1 MKTKTSPGN
10 PRLHFSLFDSSV
22 CLFLQMPFFVS
33 KPNVCVCAHDI
44 KSVMG
49 LSFSPPDRLNPR
61 ENTVIGAATPASPA
75 STHTLHEISGRGAVM
90 QGHAW
95 QEGTFI
101 SGGESHWYSFFSNL
115 LCLTRQC
122 AKNQTS
128 ELWLCMCVYNIR
140 GPQKIKEN
148 TPIFQSWCGDV
159 ECPFWNVTINTSV
172 KWPKQRRGDVCC
184 PCLPAGAYLCVSFI
198 DVFTF
203 RHECLFQSVCVWLT
217 LQSLCNLVE
226 EVIRSRTPP
235 RH

>member
-1 MKTKTSPGN
+1 
-10 PRLHFSLFDSSV
+10 
-22 CLFLQMPFFVS
+22 
-33 KPNVCVCAHDI
+33 
-44 KSVMG
+44 MG

-140 GPQKIKEN
+140 GSQKIKEN

-159 ECPFWNVTINTSV
+159 ECPFWNVTINMSV

-184 PCLPAGAYLCVSFI
+184 PCFPAGAFLCVSFT

-203 RHECLFQSVCVWLT
+203 RHECLFQSVCVWLR

>member
-1 MKTKTSPGN
+1 
-10 PRLHFSLFDSSV
+10 
-22 CLFLQMPFFVS
+22 
-33 KPNVCVCAHDI
+33 
-44 KSVMG
+44 MG

-61 ENTVIGAATPASPA
+61 EKTVIGAATPASPA

-140 GPQKIKEN
+140 GSQKIKEN
-148 TPIFQSWCGDV
+148 TYISVMMWRCGV
-159 ECPFWNVTINTSV
+159 PFLKCHHQYVCQVAQTEERRRMLSVFSCRCFFCVCLLQMCSLLDTSACFS
-172 KWPKQRRGDVCC
+172 QCVCDWGFSRY
-184 PCLPAGAYLCVSFI
+184 A
-198 DVFTF
+198 
-203 RHECLFQSVCVWLT
+203 T
-217 LQSLCNLVE
+217 L
-226 EVIRSRTPP
+226 
-235 RH
+235 

>member
-1 MKTKTSPGN
+1 
-10 PRLHFSLFDSSV
+10 
-22 CLFLQMPFFVS
+22 
-33 KPNVCVCAHDI
+33 
-44 KSVMG
+44 MG

-140 GPQKIKEN
+140 GSQKIKEN
-148 TPIFQSWCGDV
+148 TPIFQSWCEMWSALFEMSPSICLSSGPNRGEATYVVRVFLQVLFCVCLLQMCSLLD
-159 ECPFWNVTINTSV
+159 TSACFS
-172 KWPKQRRGDVCC
+172 QCVCDWGFSRY
-184 PCLPAGAYLCVSFI
+184 A
-198 DVFTF
+198 
-203 RHECLFQSVCVWLT
+203 T
-217 LQSLCNLVE
+217 L
-226 EVIRSRTPP
+226 
-235 RH
+235 